1 MHLLVIELLSFTFY
15 LVMSQMMSVFLLQ
28 LKKELCKQTE
38 HDALWGFLHAKITS
52 ATVALGGELMLATL
66 RWLSVVM
73 PASKQK
79 LRSLLLYK
87 L

>member
-1 MHLLVIELLSFTFY
+1 
-15 LVMSQMMSVFLLQ
+15 MSQMMSVFLLQ
-28 LKKELCKQTE
+28 LKKELCKEKE
-38 HDALWGFLHAKITS
+38 HDALKVLLHAKITS
-52 ATVALGGELMLATL
+52 ATAALGAELMVATL

-79 LRSLLLYK
+79 IRSLLLYT

>member
-1 MHLLVIELLSFTFY
+1 
-15 LVMSQMMSVFLLQ
+15 MSQMMSVFLLQ
-28 LKKELCKQTE
+28 LKKELCKETE

-52 ATVALGGELMLATL
+52 ATAALGGELMLATL

-79 LRSLLLYK
+79 LRSLLLYT